1 MDFLVLGPLRVAVDG
16 RLIEIS
22 AAKPRSLLGVLL
34 VNANQ
39 VVSADRLLEEV
50 WGDRQP
56 SGGVKT
62 LRYHLSKLR
71 DVLEPERGRG
81 EEGCIGTVAGG
92 YVLRAESR
100 QLDARRFE
108 HLASG
113 GAELLSKDSP
123 DLAHERLE
131 EALGLWRG
139 GPFEDFRYDSF
150 AQGEIA
156 RLEELRLVCVEN
168 RIAADLELGRHRE
181 LVGELRDVTTRL
193 PLRERFWGQLMTA
206 LYRSDQQAEALR
218 AYQTARTVLGEELG
232 IEPNTALQR
241 LEEQI
246 LLHELP
252 FEPTAAESGPSD
264 NLPVRT
270 SSFIGRQDDIAELEE
285 LLGERRLVTLAGF
298 AGIGKTSL
306 AIEVVRQM
314 VDSYRDGVWL
324 IELAPLTDPS
334 GVVGVMGTIFDVRA
348 HPSQPLLDALVQQL
362 SSKSL
367 LLVIDNCEHLLAES
381 ARVIEALLAGCP
393 ELRVLATSREPLQL
407 PGEQISP
414 VAPLDLPAGEEVT
427 VELAGRIEAVQLFVD
442 RARQSQPGFDLNDT
456 NFRDVVA
463 VVRRLEG
470 IPLAIELAAARLR
483 VLSPYDLL
491 DRLDDQLGVLTAGG
505 AGRPERHRTLRAAI
519 DWSYHL
525 LPERGQILLRR
536 LAVFRGGFTLRTTED
551 ICNGNGVAKGEILD
565 GIGDLVDASLLTT
578 QHEERHRY
586 GMLES
591 VRQYAEAL
599 LAASGEE
606 TELRD
611 RHADYFAGL
620 GPTVSRPTD
629 ADFDQNLEALAVEE
643 DNYAS
648 ALAWAIHAGNGKQA
662 LALAARIGRY
672 WAFQGKADLHESWFL
687 QVLDIADSAPSLE
700 RVVLLFHI
708 GANLSRTGRGQQALP
723 IIDELLAAAKHLDD
737 PTAWA
742 LLTNLQMLHNTHE
755 SDLRHEL
762 RWALEHYPGNT
773 GAPRS
778 PMHFVGLAEV
788 AMHAGR
794 YDIAADAL
802 EETETLATNTLVS
815 VITAQARGALAFCQ
829 GDLTT
834 ARRLLA
840 EALGEMRWRNLV
852 EFLPLSLVNLAQVAL
867 ATGNATEAEDWAQQL
882 IDAAQR
888 SLRSRELAAGHTII
902 ARALRKQQRL
912 EAACSATAEALDIVA
927 DTNDKLA
934 MTWVL
939 ATVGEIAWA
948 GGNAINAATVHA
960 GAETLRTQIGF
971 VHPAPRAR
979 ELEHEYRR
987 IQDTL
992 GADAFNTAWK
1002 TGTTLTID
1010 ELAHRARQVLN
1021 SVATTD
1027 ATTLAPQP
1035 VQAT

>member
-1 MDFLVLGPLRVAVDG
+1 MEFLVLGPLRVAVDG

-50 WGDRQP
+50 WGNRQP

-62 LRYHLSKLR
+62 LQYHVSKLR

-108 HLASG
+108 HLASE
-113 GAELLSKDSP
+113 GAELLSKDNP
-123 DLAHERLE
+123 ELAHELLE

-168 RIAADLELGRHRE
+168 GIAADLELGRHRL
-181 LVGELRDVTTRL
+181 LVGELRDLTTKL
-193 PLRERFWGQLMTA
+193 PLRERLWGQLMTA

-252 FEPTAAESGPSD
+252 FEPPEPEAAPSE
-264 NLPVRT
+264 NLPART
-270 SSFIGRQDDIAELEE
+270 SSFIGRQDDIAEVEE
-285 LLGERRLVTLAGF
+285 LLGERRLVTLTGF

-306 AIEVVRQM
+306 AIEVARQM
-314 VDSYRDGVWL
+314 ADSYRDGVWL

-334 GVVGVMGTIFDVRA
+334 GVVAVVATIFDVRA
-348 HPSQPLLDALVQQL
+348 HPSQPLLDALAQQL
-362 SSKSL
+362 SSKSV

-414 VAPLDLPAGEEVT
+414 VPPLDLPAGEEVT

-456 NFRDVVA
+456 NVRDVVA
-463 VVRRLEG
+463 VVRRLDG

-483 VLSPYDLL
+483 VLAPHDLL

-519 DWSYHL
+519 DWSYRL
-525 LPERGQILLRR
+525 LPERRQILLRR
-536 LAVFRGGFTLRTTED
+536 LAVFRGGFTLKPTED

-565 GIGDLVDASLLTT
+565 GIGHLVDASLLNI
-578 QHEERHRY
+578 QQEERHRY

-611 RHADYFAGL
+611 RYADYFAGL
-620 GPTVSRPTD
+620 GRTVARPTD
-629 ADFDQNLEALAVEE
+629 ADFEQDLELLAAEE
-643 DNYAS
+643 DNYVS
-648 ALAWAIHAGNGKQA
+648 ALAWAIRAGNGSQA

-672 WAFQGKADLHESWFL
+672 WAFQGKADLQESWFP

-700 RVVLLFHI
+700 RAVLLFHI
-708 GANLSRTGRGQQALP
+708 GVNLCRLGRGQQALP
-723 IIDELLAAAKHLDD
+723 IIDELLSVAKHLDD
-737 PTAWA
+737 PIAWA
-742 LLTNLQMLHNTHE
+742 LVANLQMLHNEQE
-755 SDLRHEL
+755 SDLRHNL
-762 RWALEHYPGNT
+762 KWALEHRPSNT
-773 GAPRS
+773 GAPQT
-778 PMHFVGLAEV
+778 PLHLADLADV
-788 AMHAGR
+788 AMNAGR
-794 YDIAADAL
+794 YDIAVDAI
-802 EETETLATNTLVS
+802 EEMETLATNPLLS
-815 VITAQARGALAFCQ
+815 VISVQARGTLAFRQ

-840 EALGEMRWRNLV
+840 EALGEMRSRNLV
-852 EFLPLSLVNLAQVAL
+852 EFLPPSLANLARVAL
-867 ATGNATEAEDWAQQL
+867 ATGNATEAEDWAHHL

-888 SLRSRELAAGHTII
+888 SLRSRETTAGHTII
-902 ARALRKQQRL
+902 ARALKRQQRL

-939 ATVGEIAWA
+939 ATVGEIAWT
-948 GGNAINAATVHA
+948 GGNATNAVTLHA

-979 ELEHEYRR
+979 ELEHEYRHIR
-987 IQDTL
+987 DTI
-992 GADAFNTAWK
+992 GAGAFNTAWK
-1002 TGTTLTID
+1002 SGTTLTTD
-1010 ELAHRARQVLN
+1010 ELTHRARQVLV
-1021 SVATTD
+1021 S
-1027 ATTLAPQP
+1027 
-1035 VQAT
+1035 